1 MIRSLLLAV
10 LRLYR
15 RVVSPFYGPV
25 CKYHPSCSAYA
36 VQAVET
42 HGAARGSALAA
53 WRVLR
58 CNPFSDGGYDPV
70 PAPRPTHPSSSVDG
84 RRSHADAAMSDD
96 GHSGRPAVP
105 DGLPGAALSVP
116 APPTP
121 AAVTTTAAA
130 GEARL

>member
-1 MIRSLLLAV
+1 VTRSLLLVV

-15 RVVSPFYGPV
+15 RFVSPLYGPV

-36 VQAVET
+36 LEAVET

-70 PAPRPTHPSSSVDG
+70 PAPRRTHPPSASDV
-84 RRSHADAAMSDD
+84 RRSHADAGMSDD
-96 GHSGRPAVP
+96 GDSGRPALP
-105 DGLPGAALSVP
+105 DGRPGTAMSVP

-121 AAVTTTAAA
+121 AVVTATAAA